1 MTQNAKRLSRIIWPN
16 HLAVVPPKDFITPP
30 RRNSRRFLFLI
41 VCGLNKSA
49 GNDKWYNYVGLQAK
63 PYKIMKAVKAIA
75 FILVIIGGLN
85 WLLVGAF
92 GYDLVASLLGEMSA
106 LSRVVYVL
114 VGISAIIELL
124 TIKKKAAPV
133 QVQ

>member
-1 MTQNAKRLSRIIWPN
+1 
-16 HLAVVPPKDFITPP
+16 
-30 RRNSRRFLFLI
+30 
-41 VCGLNKSA
+41 
-49 GNDKWYNYVGLQAK
+49 
-63 PYKIMKAVKAIA
+63 MKAVKAIA

>member
-1 MTQNAKRLSRIIWPN
+1 M
-16 HLAVVPPKDFITPP
+16 
-30 RRNSRRFLFLI
+30 I